1 MHGSHFFLVKSDH
14 LVCLTLIPSGKTL
27 FKKKKEKK
35 AAYDFPLMPLKKMLE
50 G

>member
-1 MHGSHFFLVKSDH
+1 MHGSDFFLVKSDH

-27 FKKKKEKK
+27 FKKKKK